1 MNNLSFRELSAGGSL
16 LAIVVAYGLYFSQV
30 FELITSG
37 RTLDV
42 QAFLAGTMGV
52 IATIVIIQV
61 VYHIVLSVRFRQEP
75 KDERDEKI
83 SARATQY
90 AYNVLIV
97 GAALLVFGHFSLT
110 NSGMMVAQMLLLAIV
125 LAEVVRY
132 AATVVLYRMW
142 T

>member
-16 LAIVVAYGLYFSQV
+16 LAIVVAYGLYFSQMY
-30 FELITSG
+30 ELLTAG
-37 RTLDV
+37 KTLDV
-42 QAFLAGTMGV
+42 PGFLAGTIGV
-52 IATIVIIQV
+52 VAAIVIIQV
-61 VYHIVLSVRFRQEP
+61 VYHVLLSIRFRQEP

-97 GAALLVFGHFSLT
+97 GAAILVFGHFSLT
-110 NSGMMVAQMLLLAIV
+110 NSSMLVAQMLLLVIV